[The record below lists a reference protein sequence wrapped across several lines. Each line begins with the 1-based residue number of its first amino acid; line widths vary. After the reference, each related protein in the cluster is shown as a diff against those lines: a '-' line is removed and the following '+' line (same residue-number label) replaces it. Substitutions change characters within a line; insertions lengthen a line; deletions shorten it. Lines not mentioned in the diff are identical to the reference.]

1 MYAMR
6 INSSVATPGCVLERD
21 EAMRL
26 IVPTYGD
33 PVSQPPRLRAGAR
46 RHVLRWFHGWCHI
59 LSCFHDLMW
68 ARRIVAIVMLAV
80 GGVWIAQ
87 GSGALGGSFMTGDVV
102 WTVIGVI
109 VGLFGL
115 ALLIGTARD
124 TKRASRDRAE

>member
-1 MYAMR
+1 
-6 INSSVATPGCVLERD
+6 
-21 EAMRL
+21 
-26 IVPTYGD
+26 
-33 PVSQPPRLRAGAR
+33 
-46 RHVLRWFHGWCHI
+46 
-59 LSCFHDLMW
+59 MW

-115 ALLIGTARD
+115 ALLIGTVRD
-124 TKRASRDRAE
+124 TKRAVHDEADRS